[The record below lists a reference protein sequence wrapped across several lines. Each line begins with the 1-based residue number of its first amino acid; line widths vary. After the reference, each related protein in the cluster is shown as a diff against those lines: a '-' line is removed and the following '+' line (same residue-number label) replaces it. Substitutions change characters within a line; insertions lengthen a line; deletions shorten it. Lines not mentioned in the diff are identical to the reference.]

1 MTEGAP
7 EPVSAQA
14 QAGEIAPLDVVGSG
28 LPGLEDGDFETAQ
41 LLLERAR
48 RKPGFSHEAEIAYT
62 ALLTRQEALRQ
73 KEIYRI

>member
-1 MTEGAP
+1 MEETAEFLYYEAM
-7 EPVSAQA
+7 EAV
-14 QAGEIAPLDVVGSG
+14 LRK
-28 LPGLEDGDFETAQ
+28 DFETSQ

-62 ALLTRQEALRQ
+62 ALLMRQEVLRQ

>member
-1 MTEGAP
+1 MEETAEFLYYEAM
-7 EPVSAQA
+7 EAV
-14 QAGEIAPLDVVGSG
+14 LRR
-28 LPGLEDGDFETAQ
+28 DFETAQ

-62 ALLTRQEALRQ
+62 VLLMRQEVLRQ